1 MKRVN
6 TVIQNRQDRNPD
18 ARYGVVSF
26 RVNTVEEEAIR
37 GAVPAGKNM
46 NQWLREL
53 VFSAMG
59 R

>member
-1 MKRVN
+1 MRHVN
-6 TVIQNRQDRNPD
+6 AEKQDRNPD

-26 RVNTVEEEAIR
+26 RVNAVEGEEIKAAI
-37 GAVPAGKNM
+37 PPGKNM

-53 VFSAMG
+53 VFKAMG

>member
-1 MKRVN
+1 MRQVN
-6 TVIQNRQDRNPD
+6 AEKQERNPD
-18 ARYGVVSF
+18 ARYGVMSF
-26 RVNTVEEEAIR
+26 RVNIVEEEEIRAAI
-37 GAVPAGKNM
+37 PPGKNM